1 MVMVDVSMSRQIGQV
16 SSDWRDLGDTAI
28 SVVSVIASCG
38 VLVQRVQFWDQDHQ
52 SQDLFTKSNSNP
64 EAHLCNS

>member
-38 VLVQRVQFWDQDHQ
+38 VLVQRVQFWDHDH
-52 SQDLFTKSNSNP
+52 
-64 EAHLCNS
+64 

>member
-38 VLVQRVQFWDQDHQ
+38 VLVQRV
-52 SQDLFTKSNSNP
+52 
-64 EAHLCNS
+64 